1 MNVAVVYITTTNVKW
16 QTHLCNFTSS
26 FGGIDKTK
34 LFKKLITESI
44 DYLLNGK
51 NEANN
56 FYEEYNEILEKK
68 YDIELKVYGSEEKEK
83 YQYNMDNLIT
93 FFINSEIKIL
103 EKYDSFLK
111 SINES
116 KGQIDPLVYGM
127 NELIDLIDQ
136 TDQYYYSDLNGF
148 KGEEKIKKINKIY
161 NDFHYIFIVNTLLSI
176 IIFIVYLMFILH
188 IHNIEIFF
196 LEKLINFNSPNFE
209 AFLNKLNELKKK
221 FRNENNEDEDK
232 EDIENDFDS
241 KMNSKNEEED
251 EKNENQKDISHKNLK
266 SNKKNKKKDGN
277 KQKQKK
283 NKMKLMTFFFIKE
296 NISFGLKILFIIIIS
311 LTYYIFSMLI
321 GTNKKKNL
329 LAFDV
334 INEEMIGIFKE
345 SFDTYILL
353 KKELV
358 LYEDRLKNCKIDPEK
373 EIYRMNIPL
382 VSEIKTPNLGNNL
395 VTMTGES
402 GFSKKT
408 MDNFTELFSGN
419 ACPVL
424 SHSDTGLS
432 MCSILLDGVLKKG
445 MEQTLTKM
453 GTIIG
458 TIIEELNSLNNRG
471 KEFIEII
478 NSSSFSL
485 YESFIEFYY
494 QRAYLVLY
502 EIFVDLRSE
511 KLNSIKKLLR
521 MILIGYIILFNLLV
535 LLFVYL
541 IYYINKEFNSFLNFI
556 WILPVKYLSEDE
568 NFYKEVIKFG
578 KDSF

>member
-1 MNVAVVYITTTNVKW
+1 
-16 QTHLCNFTSS
+16 
-26 FGGIDKTK
+26 
-34 LFKKLITESI
+34 
-44 DYLLNGK
+44 
-51 NEANN
+51 
-56 FYEEYNEILEKK
+56 
-68 YDIELKVYGSEEKEK
+68 
-83 YQYNMDNLIT
+83 
-93 FFINSEIKIL
+93 
-103 EKYDSFLK
+103 
-111 SINES
+111 
-116 KGQIDPLVYGM
+116 
-127 NELIDLIDQ
+127 
-136 TDQYYYSDLNGF
+136 
-148 KGEEKIKKINKIY
+148 
-161 NDFHYIFIVNTLLSI
+161 
-176 IIFIVYLMFILH
+176 
-188 IHNIEIFF
+188 
-196 LEKLINFNSPNFE
+196 
-209 AFLNKLNELKKK
+209 
-221 FRNENNEDEDK
+221 
-232 EDIENDFDS
+232 
-241 KMNSKNEEED
+241 
-251 EKNENQKDISHKNLK
+251 
-266 SNKKNKKKDGN
+266 
-277 KQKQKK
+277 
-283 NKMKLMTFFFIKE
+283 
-296 NISFGLKILFIIIIS
+296 
-311 LTYYIFSMLI
+311 
-321 GTNKKKNL
+321 
-329 LAFDV
+329 
-334 INEEMIGIFKE
+334 
-345 SFDTYILL
+345 L

-373 EIYRMNIPL
+373 ETYKMKIPL

-395 VTMTGES
+395 VTMTGDS

-424 SHSDTGLS
+424 SHSDTGLR

-578 KDSF
+578 NDSF